1 MNLLDKFRCWKHRRK
16 GYTHPWVL
24 TEIKPRRWEMQCR
37 VCGTVMKPLKGIKQD
52 LKEQRQRRKRA
63 ILWGWQRNWR
73 TQEEILTSWGIA
85 KEDNHEETQV

>member
-1 MNLLDKFRCWKHRRK
+1 
-16 GYTHPWVL
+16 
-24 TEIKPRRWEMQCR
+24 
-37 VCGTVMKPLKGIKQD
+37 LKGIKQD